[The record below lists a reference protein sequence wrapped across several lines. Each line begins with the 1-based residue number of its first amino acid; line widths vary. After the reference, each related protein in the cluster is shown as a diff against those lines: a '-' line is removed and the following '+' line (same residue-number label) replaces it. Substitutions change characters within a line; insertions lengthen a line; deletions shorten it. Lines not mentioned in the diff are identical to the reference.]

1 MPAAG
6 TLSRE
11 ALDAEAVAAYG
22 AMLPKTVTL
31 KSRTG
36 NPPPR
41 IAETPAGLV
50 NSIGLQNPGV
60 NHFLESLQDFE
71 VGLPLVV
78 SIAGETVEEFAEL
91 AGRMAAEDCVAAVEI
106 NLSCPNVERGGLTF
120 CESPR
125 NVAGVVAACRTR
137 CSRKPVLA
145 KLTYE
150 GAVGNA
156 AAAVEAGADAVTL
169 INTVP
174 ALTVDLDHQSV
185 LVRGGLSG
193 PAIKPLALRV
203 VYEVSREVGIPV
215 VGCGG
220 VSSGTDV
227 AEFLLAGASA
237 VQIGASSFVR
247 EPSEILEELAAYLL
261 RSGTS
266 VRELVGLAVEP
277 GRRPGGTMRGQC

>member
-11 ALDAEAVAAYG
+11 ALDAATAAVYG
-22 AMLPKTVTL
+22 AVVPKTVTL
-31 KSRTG
+31 KSRAG

-41 IAETPAGLV
+41 IAETPSGMV
-50 NSIGLQNPGV
+50 NSIGLQNPGL
-60 NHFLESLQDFE
+60 NPFLESLRTFE
-71 VGLPLVV
+71 VGLPLIA

-91 AGRMAAEDCVAAVEI
+91 SGRMAAEDRIAAVEI

-120 CESPR
+120 CEAPR
-125 NVAGVVAACRTR
+125 NVAGVVAACWAR
-137 CSRKPVLA
+137 CPHKPILA

-156 AAAVEAGADAVTL
+156 AAAAEAGAEAVTL

-174 ALTVDLDHQSV
+174 ALTVDVDQQRV

-220 VSSGTDV
+220 ISSGTDV

-247 EPSEILEELAAYLL
+247 EPFEILEEFTEYLQK
-261 RSGTS
+261 SGMSARKLT
-266 VRELVGLAVEP
+266 GLAVESHTKP
-277 GRRPGGTMRGQC
+277 DGIIESQC